1 MNIVC
6 GIDDKFVM
14 PCGVLM
20 TSIFENNKGIDITFY
35 ILTQGLLP
43 CNVNKLKELAN
54 RYQQKLSIV
63 IVSQETLKG
72 CPTAAHISIASYNRI
87 LASDIL
93 PADLD
98 KCLYLD
104 ADMIV
109 NGPIIDLYNTDLG
122 NAAIGAVI
130 DQSCDDIRHY
140 NRLGLDSDKGYF
152 NAGLLLI
159 NLKLWKKEKLSPKIL
174 EYIDTHTGDLL
185 FHDQDAL
192 NGVLQNSKI
201 FLPMKYNMQFSFLYK
216 TPFIAKHRWNEM
228 HDAAENPVIIHY
240 TNKIKPWHRDCIHP
254 YKEIW
259 KSYYSKTIWG
269 KNNLKAYS
277 LGGYL
282 KLKLKRV
289 LASLKIRKTVPP
301 AMLRSEFYKYYR

>member
-20 TSIFENNKGIDITFY
+20 TSVFENNRGIDITFY
-35 ILTQGLLP
+35 ILTQGLQF
-43 CNVNKLKELAN
+43 CNVDKLKNVAN
-54 RYQQKLSIV
+54 RYQQQVSIV
-63 IVSQETLKG
+63 TVSPEILKG
-72 CPTAAHISIASYNRI
+72 CPTAMHISIAAYNRI

-109 NGPIIDLYNTDLG
+109 NGSIVDLYNIDLG

-140 NRLGLDSDKGYF
+140 NRLDLDPDKGYF
-152 NAGLLLI
+152 NSGLLLM
-159 NLKLWKKEKLSPKIL
+159 NLKQWKKEKLSLKVL
-174 EYIDTHTGDLL
+174 EYIDTHMSNLL

-192 NGVLQNSKI
+192 NGILQNSTK

-216 TPFIAKHRWNEM
+216 TPFIAKRRWNEM
-228 HDAAENPVIIHY
+228 YAAAENPVIIHY

-254 YKEIW
+254 YREIW
-259 KSYYSKTIWG
+259 RFYYSKTIWG
-269 KNNLKAYS
+269 RNRLKIYS
-277 LGGYL
+277 LKGYL
-282 KLKLKRV
+282 KLEFKRV
-289 LASLKIRKTVPP
+289 LASLKFRGTSIT
-301 AMLRSEFYKYYR
+301 AMLRPEFHKYYK